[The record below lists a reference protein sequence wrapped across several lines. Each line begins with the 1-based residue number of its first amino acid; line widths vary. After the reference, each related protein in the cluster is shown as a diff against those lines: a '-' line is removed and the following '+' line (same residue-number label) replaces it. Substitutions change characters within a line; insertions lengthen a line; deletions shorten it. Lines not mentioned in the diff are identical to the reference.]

1 MKLRWTKRL
10 KWLRVSKIIIPLAL
24 AISLVFVGFSVY
36 ADNAQ
41 NFIVRIDGEDE
52 VKLSLTLERDL
63 SNQVSVLN
71 IPFEGSQTAATFV
84 PPTKDSNDANYDVC
98 NIPDDIA
105 LYDKVTYGRNNA
117 NEITFSACSFY
128 LVNNSNRAVDVD
140 IKMHIDGIMT
150 NGNNAGIHID
160 DTVRIML
167 IEGEPLLSDETYTVY
182 SKPERTQENKDFL
195 ISHAPYSE
203 NTVDFVTD
211 TCVLERS
218 GDNAIKSLGAGKS
231 VKFTIVFWLE
241 GWDVECTDEI
251 RGEMLKFSIDFT
263 GR

>member
-10 KWLRVSKIIIPLAL
+10 KWLRISKIIIPLAL

-63 SNQVSVLN
+63 TNQTSVLN

-84 PPTKDSNDANYDVC
+84 PPTGNPDDNNYDVC
-98 NIPDDIA
+98 NIPNDIA
-105 LYDKVTYGRNNA
+105 SFDKVTYGKNNS

-128 LVNNSNRAVDVD
+128 LVNNSDRAVDVD
-140 IKMHIDGIMT
+140 MKMNIDGIMT

-160 DTVRIML
+160 DAVRVML
-167 IEGEPLLSDETYTVY
+167 IEGEPSLSDNTYTVY
-182 SKPERTQENKDFL
+182 SKPERTQENKDSL
-195 ISHAPYSE
+195 IAHAPYSA
-203 NTVDFVTD
+203 NTVDFVSD
-211 TCVLERS
+211 TCVMERS

-241 GWDVECTDEI
+241 GWDAECSDVI
-251 RGEMLKFSIDFT
+251 RGEMLKFSVDFT